1 MRVVH
6 LSCVAPPDV
15 GGIGSVAWR
24 TVTGLRAHGVDASLW
39 APRPL
44 IGSQDTSYDRQF
56 VTRLRPLYRL
66 GNASVLPGVRE
77 VFAQADVVHLHYPFY
92 GVAEPLLLTH
102 PPKPVVVTFH
112 MDAYAGDARDYV
124 FAAHRA
130 LLQSTM
136 MNHASRVVVSSL
148 DYGHH
153 SSLGSWMA
161 RHMDR
166 VEELP
171 FAVDTD
177 TFTPGPR
184 TPERFGLSEA
194 TPVVSFVAGLDAAHV
209 FKGLPVL
216 MDALQEVEGVHVL
229 VVGDGDRRASYEA
242 LAQKKN
248 LRHRMTFLGRV
259 DTTTLRDVYRTAHA
273 HTFPSTTPAEAFGLV
288 ALEAQACGCPVIASD
303 LPGVRTVVKREE
315 TGVLVPPQDAP
326 ALALALRSLLEDT
339 SRRERMSVQ
348 ARTRACGAYSWETH
362 LRALQRIYRDVCA

>member
-24 TVTGLRAHGVDASLW
+24 TVTGLRARGLDASLW
-39 APRPL
+39 APIPL
-44 IGSQDTSYDRQF
+44 VGSQDPSYDRQF
-56 VTRLRPLYRL
+56 VKRLRPLWRV

-77 VFAQADVVHLHYPFY
+77 VFNEADVVHLHYPFY
-92 GVAEPLLLTH
+92 GVAEQLLLTR

-112 MDAYAGDARDYV
+112 MDAYAGDARDYA

-136 MNHASRVVVSSL
+136 LNHASRVLVSSL

-153 SSLGSWMA
+153 SSIGSWMA

-166 VEELP
+166 VHELP

-177 TFTPGPR
+177 VFTPGPR

-194 TPVVSFVAGLDAAHV
+194 TAVVSFVAGLDAAHV

-216 MDALQEVEGVHVL
+216 MDALVELEGVHAL
-229 VVGDGDRRASYEA
+229 IVGAGDRRTSYEA
-242 LAQKKN
+242 LATEKGI
-248 LRHRMTFLGRV
+248 RHRMTFLGRV
-259 DTTTLRDVYRTAHA
+259 DATTLRDVYRTAHV
-273 HTFPSTTPAEAFGLV
+273 HTFPSTTSAEAFGLV

-315 TGVLVPPQDAP
+315 TGVLVPPHDVP
-326 ALALALRSLLEDT
+326 ALALAIRSLLEDT
-339 SRRERMSVQ
+339 TRRERMSVQ
-348 ARTRACGAYSWETH
+348 ARTRACEAYSWETH
-362 LRALQRIYRDVCA
+362 LSVLQELYRDVCA